1 MDSKPIAFL
10 VRHGECELSDSGVF
24 VSWTDV
30 PLTAKGKK
38 QAKEAADI
46 LDEYDIK
53 YIFSSPLDRSIET
66 ARIYAGE
73 GTYIMQE
80 RALLPW
86 NRGILTGCLESEAE
100 DLLQLIMENPDVHV
114 PHGESRREAEKRI
127 GDFFTHSLDIAE
139 KYPSAFF
146 THHSVIDVLNCL
158 LKGKRNAKIVN
169 LVKPGGIVA
178 VYVDGEGYR
187 LDAIHNADEEKSSS
201 MS

>member
-10 VRHGECELSDSGVF
+10 IRHGEDTLSDSGVF

-30 PLTAKGKK
+30 PLTSIGFE
-38 QAKEAADI
+38 QAEDAADI
-46 LDEYDIK
+46 LEKYDIK
-53 YIFSSPLDRSIET
+53 YIYASPLVRAIQTAET
-66 ARIYAGE
+66 FADKKHV
-73 GTYIMQE
+73 QQD

-86 NRGILTGCLESEAE
+86 NRGILTGCLEEEAE
-100 DLLQLIMENPDVHV
+100 DLLKLIMENPDVHV
-114 PHGESRREAEKRI
+114 PHGESRREVEKRI
-127 GDFFTHSLDIAE
+127 GDFFTPALDLAE
-139 KYPSAFF
+139 QYPTAFF